1 MKIKNITLHSILL
14 AIGIVLQL
22 FENYLPTIVGIPGGK
37 LGIANIVTILCI
49 NLLSV
54 KSTLIICTFRP
65 VISSLLYGGITQ
77 LPFSLA
83 GSLLSSIIMIIIIKK
98 SDKFSYIGAAIIGA
112 ATHNF
117 AQVTVAAL
125 MYSNLLI
132 YSYLPLLLIISI
144 ISGYFTGFCSTLII
158 RKYKKRKN
166 V

>member
-1 MKIKNITLHSILL
+1 MKVKSITLNSILL
-14 AIGIVLQL
+14 ATGIVLQL
-22 FENYLPTIVGIPGGK
+22 FENFLPTIVGIPGGK

-49 NLLSV
+49 NLLNV
-54 KSTLIICTFRP
+54 KSTFVICALRP
-65 VISSLLYGGITQ
+65 IISSLLYGGITQ

-83 GSLLSSIIMIIIIKK
+83 GSLLSFVVMTIIIKK
-98 SDKFSYIGAAIIGA
+98 SDKFSYMGVAIIGA
-112 ATHNF
+112 VAHNF
-117 AQVTVAAL
+117 AQVTIAAF

-132 YSYLPLLLIISI
+132 YSYLPLLLIISV